1 MKLIQHILETDKY
14 RHNKSCVRGNTD
26 IQKALAIRFS
36 SHTTE
41 GGSVFSVTPEMARW
55 LLYTYRHELP
65 PVKKAKNISFVTNM
79 INTEGFKNN
88 WPKEPVRIDA
98 FTGEIYSGSKRL
110 YALAAAR
117 QGTFIEIELVI
128 N

>member
-14 RHNKSCVRGNTD
+14 RHDKEDVYGTPD

-55 LLYTYRHELP
+55 LLYTYCHELP

-117 QGTFIEIELVI
+117 QGTFIEIELVVK
-128 N
+128 